1 MTAADRMAGFLDRQF
16 RQRVH
21 FDALADVADQ
31 GDSSL
36 PCSPGRRQ
44 VLADAADEL
53 VRRGLARLPVGQ
65 GGWDYSAHPALPR
78 WVNRPPLPRTA
89 RARPGPRAWV
99 PKLSGLAAVQL
110 TPGDHA
116 LLDPVNVLLRD
127 RPDAEVVRVAERSF
141 ELYGDEKFLHG
152 IERHRWVTR
161 GVLDLTAHLR
171 ARPAPAPLAMFELG
185 PAPWMLIVEN
195 SAAFTSLREVLG
207 GWPDRDQVGWLG
219 YGAGDQLIASLPTA
233 VDAFRERNHPVDR
246 LLLYA
251 DLDLD
256 GLECARQAD
265 ERGRK
270 AGLPALLPALGLF
283 RALLTRDARSV
294 PAAPPPRL
302 REAVSWLPPDM
313 ASEVFDLL
321 AQGRVLRPEALP
333 LPVLRA
339 RLDSA
344 VPLLPQL

>member
-16 RQRVH
+16 RQRVD

-31 GDSSL
+31 GDCNL

-44 VLADAADEL
+44 VLTDAADEL
-53 VRRGLARLPVGQ
+53 VRGGLARLPVGQ

-89 RARPGPRAWV
+89 RARPGPQAWV
-99 PKLSGLAAVQL
+99 PQLSGLAEVQL

-116 LLDPVNVLLRD
+116 LLDPVNALLRD
-127 RPDAEVVRVAERSF
+127 RPDDEVVPVAERSF

-152 IERHRWVTR
+152 IERHRLVTR

-195 SAAFTSLREVLG
+195 SAAFTSLRGSWV
-207 GWPDRDQVGWLG
+207 
-219 YGAGDQLIASLPTA
+219 AGPTVIRSDGSATEQASSSLCRCPLPSMRFASGTIPWTGSCSMPTWISTGSSA
-233 VDAFRERNHPVDR
+233 PGR
-246 LLLYA
+246 LTVSS
-251 DLDLD
+251 
-256 GLECARQAD
+256 GHC
-265 ERGRK
+265 
-270 AGLPALLPALGLF
+270 
-283 RALLTRDARSV
+283 LTRDARSV

-302 REAVSWLPPDM
+302 REAESWLPPDM

-321 AQGRVLRPEALP
+321 A
-333 LPVLRA
+333 
-339 RLDSA
+339 
-344 VPLLPQL
+344 